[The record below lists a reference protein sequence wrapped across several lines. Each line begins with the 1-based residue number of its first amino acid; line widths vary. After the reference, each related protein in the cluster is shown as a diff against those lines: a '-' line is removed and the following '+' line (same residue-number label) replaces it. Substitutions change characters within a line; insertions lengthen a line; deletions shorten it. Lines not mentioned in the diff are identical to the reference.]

1 VKYLGYIFRNTR
13 RNPIRSV
20 LTIGSIAICG
30 FLTMILLSL
39 FSTNKEIGTA
49 VRDYNRLFTMSTQGF
64 GQLLPIALVR
74 DIERL
79 DEQSGVH
86 GLEKT
91 PEGRPAVTPFS
102 WFGGNYA
109 EETSTMFAQ
118 FAVDPDTVF
127 FVYPEL
133 TLPADQ
139 LKAFRER
146 KDGAVIG
153 RKLAADKN
161 LKVGDAFPLRGTF
174 YPFNLDLT
182 VVGIYDG
189 PARSDLRT
197 CYFNW
202 EYLNE
207 GLKKTVTQ
215 EDQADVTGTIVMKCK
230 NASVMP
236 ALSKVV
242 DDATHNSDKPTK
254 TQSEEAF
261 IAMFSEMI
269 GDLQTYINWVG
280 LAVAGALVMICGV
293 SMAMS
298 MRERTTE
305 VAVLKA
311 IGFRK
316 GIILFLVLAEAV
328 LIAGL
333 GGLFG
338 SIGTKLLFDVWDIS
352 PYTGGMFPYF
362 YVPWETALIGL
373 VGAVLIGLI
382 SGLIPAVLAAK
393 TPVVD
398 GLRKVV

>member
-1 VKYLGYIFRNTR
+1 MKYLGYIFRNTR

-64 GQLLPIALVR
+64 GQLLPIADIR

-91 PEGRPAVTPFS
+91 PEGRPAITPFS

-133 TLPADQ
+133 TLPANQ

-146 KDGAVIG
+146 KDGAIIG
-153 RKLAADKN
+153 RKLAADKK
-161 LKVGDAFPLRGTF
+161 LKIGDPFPLRGTF

-189 PARSDLRT
+189 PSRSDLRT

-202 EYLNE
+202 DYFNE
-207 GLKKTVTQ
+207 RMKKTVTQ
-215 EDQADVTGTIVMKCK
+215 EAQADLTGTIVMKCK

-236 ALSKVV
+236 VLAKAI
-242 DDATHNSDKPTK
+242 DDATRNSDKPTK

-373 VGAVLIGLI
+373 VGAVLIGFV
-382 SGLIPAVLAAK
+382 SGLIPAVQAAK

>member
-1 VKYLGYIFRNTR
+1 MKYLGYIFRNTR

-182 VVGIYDG
+182 IVGIYDG